1 MEFTITDTNLDII
14 REPLVKPFGFKG
26 SFFTEKWVCQV
37 DLTGDSGNKVTGQ
50 GGLAVL
56 WSDATVFSAHS
67 EVGGNLLMATMLEY
81 ALTLVK
87 GKSFAD
93 PIAML
98 DFIIEPVYQYGCKIT
113 GNAELRRTFA
123 LNPLVALDNA
133 AWLLYAQDNNIDNF
147 DEVIPATYRPA
158 LSARHEKLASAPLVT
173 YKVSVEEL
181 HKLIAEGYFFL
192 KIKIGQPGDEQQ
204 MLAADMAR
212 LTEIHNAIADCRT
225 PYTEDG
231 KLLYYLDAN
240 GRYQT
245 KAAMKKLLA
254 HAKTIGAFEQI
265 VILEEPFDENLDIN
279 VADLGVRVAGD
290 ESCHGAAEVKQRM
303 EMGYSAIALK
313 PAGKTLSMSLKMAK
327 AAYDY
332 GVPCYV
338 ADSACTPAT
347 VEWNKNIAAR
357 LAPLPGMTTGL
368 LESNG
373 PHFYKHWQELIAAQ
387 PEPNALWVEAHNG
400 IFELSKDYYA
410 QSGAIFNR

>member
-1 MEFTITDTNLDII
+1 MKITETNLNII

-37 DLTGDSGNKVTGQ
+37 ELTSDSGNKASGQ

-56 WSDATVFSAHS
+56 WSDAAVFSAHS
-67 EVGGNLLMATMLEY
+67 EVGGNILMAAMLEH

-93 PIAML
+93 PVEML
-98 DFIIEPVYQYGCKIT
+98 EFLDAPVYDYGCKIT
-113 GNAELRRTFA
+113 GNSQLRHTFA

-133 AWLLYAQDNNIDNF
+133 AWLLYAQESNIDNF
-147 DEVIPATYRPA
+147 DDMIPDAYRPA
-158 LSARHEKLASAPLVT
+158 LSAKHEKLASAPLVT
-173 YKVSVEEL
+173 YKVSIEEL
-181 HKLIAEGYFFL
+181 HELIDEGYFFL
-192 KIKIGQPGDEQQ
+192 KIKIGQAGDEQQ

-212 LTEIHNAIADCRT
+212 LTEVHNAIADCRT
-225 PYTEDG
+225 PYTENG

-240 GRYQT
+240 GRYTT
-245 KAAMKKLLA
+245 KAAMQKLLE

-279 VADLGVRVAGD
+279 VDDLGVRVAGD

-327 AAYDY
+327 AAYEY

-357 LAPLPGMTTGL
+357 LAPLPGMKIGL

-373 PHFYKHWQELIAAQ
+373 PHFYKHWKELIAAQ
-387 PEPNALWVEAHNG
+387 PYPVAAWVEAHNG
-400 IFELSKDYYA
+400 IFELNKDYYA
-410 QSGAIFNR
+410 KSGAIFKI

>member
-1 MEFTITDTNLDII
+1 MKIIETNLDII

-26 SFFTEKWVCQV
+26 GFFTEKWVCQV
-37 DLTGDSGNKVTGQ
+37 ELTSDSGKKAAGQ

-56 WSDATVFSAHS
+56 WSDASVFSAHT
-67 EVGGNLLMATMLEY
+67 EVGGNLLMTAMLEH
-81 ALTLVK
+81 ALGLVK
-87 GKSFAD
+87 GKSFAN
-93 PIAML
+93 PVEML
-98 DFIIEPVYQYGCKIT
+98 DSIVGSVYDYGCKIT
-113 GNAELRRTFA
+113 GNPELRHTFG

-133 AWLLYAQDNNIDNF
+133 AWLLYAQEKGIDNF
-147 DEVIPATYRPA
+147 DDMIPETYRPA
-158 LSARHEKLASAPLVT
+158 LSAKHEKLASAPLVT
-173 YKVSVEEL
+173 YKVSIPEL
-181 HKLIAEGYFFL
+181 HDLINEGYFFL
-192 KIKIGQPGDEQQ
+192 KIKIGQPGNEQQ

-212 LTEIHNAIADCRT
+212 LTEIHKAIADCRT
-225 PYTEDG
+225 PYTENG

-240 GRYQT
+240 GRYETKEAMQT
-245 KAAMKKLLA
+245 LLE
-254 HAKTIGAFEQI
+254 HAKTIGVFEQI
-265 VILEEPFDENLDIN
+265 VILEEPFDENLDID
-279 VADLGVRVAGD
+279 VRSLGVRVAGD

-303 EMGYSAIALK
+303 DMGYTAIALK

-357 LAPLPGMTTGL
+357 LAPLPGMKIGL

-387 PEPNALWVEAHNG
+387 PYPDAVWVEAHNG
-400 IFELSKDYYA
+400 IFDLNNDYYA
-410 QSGAIFNR
+410 KSGAIFQ